1 MILYNLR
8 YRGPFEYDKLIL
20 NTLQYC
26 NDVKKIAIEY
36 NDLPIKNTF
45 FDTENKITTIL
56 NTLSGENAPLV
67 NILKIKMAGNL

>member
-56 NTLSGENAPLV
+56 NILSGENALLV

>member
-8 YRGPFEYDKLIL
+8 YRGPFEYDKLVL

-36 NDLPIKNTF
+36 NDLPIKNMF

>member
-26 NDVKKIAIEY
+26 NNVKKIAIEY